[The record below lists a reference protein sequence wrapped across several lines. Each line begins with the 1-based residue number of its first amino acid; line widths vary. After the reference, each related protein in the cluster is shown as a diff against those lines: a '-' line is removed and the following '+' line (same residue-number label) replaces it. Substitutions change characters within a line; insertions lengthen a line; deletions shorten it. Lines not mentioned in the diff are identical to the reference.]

1 MSNVLKFNY
10 FFCKFRWFVILWT
23 QISFFGTVHY
33 YNTINNILIAFQ
45 RRRWIQSFAVRVTLW
60 PNKFT
65 FVTQVSIFRPKFRS
79 FYRRHILPV
88 RKLAL
93 FNCRHISL
101 LLRLRFCLLWLNSVP
116 PAPVS
121 IGVLSLV
128 CIVQTSIFLR
138 RTVSRIEGNTVPPPV
153 FSILN
158 CGLHVYLSCRTDT
171 DDQVKDNTTPFF
183 HWVAH
188 YCNNTVWPLHHS
200 KLCEVVLHP

>member
-79 FYRRHILPV
+79 FYRRHVLPV

-116 PAPVS
+116 PGLYSPDFDIPSTDCLTYWRQYSPAS
-121 IGVLSLV
+121 CLFYIK
-128 CIVQTSIFLR
+128 LR
-138 RTVSRIEGNTVPPPV
+138 FTCVPKLQDRHRRP
-153 FSILN
+153 
-158 CGLHVYLSCRTDT
+158 
-171 DDQVKDNTTPFF
+171 
-183 HWVAH
+183 
-188 YCNNTVWPLHHS
+188 S
-200 KLCEVVLHP
+200 KR